1 LYHIGLRVEAES
13 ITSMRVDVPESESL
27 TVERREVTMIAFG
40 MGGNRGQHIAVV
52 EMEGVIGPRMKA
64 GEYQKLFRSLEENE
78 RVKAVVLDV
87 DSPGGS
93 ASASDLLYLS
103 IQALAKKKPVVSF
116 IRGTGASGSYLFS
129 CAANRIIAIPSAIIG
144 SIGVIS
150 MRPLLYEAM
159 DSLKVKVSVTKS
171 DRFKDMGSMFRP
183 PTDEEVKKE
192 QELVDDLYEQFL
204 DVVIKGRNMTREQ
217 ARAVATGEIFTG
229 RKAVELGLIDEVGDL
244 ERAIDIAVEMS
255 QAPRKPV
262 WVRPK
267 RGLRDMLA
275 ALSPAAIAAEAVAQ
289 VEERLQ
295 ARVFYQ
301 QM

>member
-1 LYHIGLRVEAES
+1 
-13 ITSMRVDVPESESL
+13 
-27 TVERREVTMIAFG
+27 MIALG
-40 MGGNRGQHIAVV
+40 MGSNRGQHIAVV

-64 GEYQKLFRSLEENE
+64 SEYGKLFRSLEEND

-93 ASASDLLYLS
+93 ASASDMLYLS
-103 IQALAKKKPVVSF
+103 VQSLARKKPVVSF

-129 CAANRIIAIPSAIIG
+129 CAANKIVAIPSAIVG

-159 DSLKVKVSVTKS
+159 DRINVKVSVTKS
-171 DRFKDMGSMFRP
+171 DKFKDMGSMFRP
-183 PTDEEVKKE
+183 PTEEEVAKE

-204 DVVIKGRNMTREQ
+204 EVVMKGRNMTREQ
-217 ARAVATGEIFTG
+217 ARAIATGEIFTG

-244 ERAIDIAVEMS
+244 ERAIDIAAELGE
-255 QAPRKPV
+255 APRKPV
-262 WVRPK
+262 WVRPR
-267 RGLRDMLA
+267 RGLRDMVASLA
-275 ALSPAAIAAEAVAQ
+275 AASIVSEVLGQ

-295 ARVFYQ
+295 ARVYYQ
-301 QM
+301 RL